1 MIARLL
7 FLGLLASCIFAA
19 PARAQQ
25 PDDDDD
31 KDEPAPQNGV
41 VMAQPNFNDE
51 TFEQWVFQN
60 NGRYNG
66 ARQQLGLQ
74 LLLQIEDLDRTCKLT
89 EVQKKKLQLT
99 GQGDIKRF
107 FDKYDKVKKKFDLLK
122 NDQQKLFQEIW
133 QDINP
138 LQAILQSG
146 LFLDDSILYKSL
158 HNTLTPEQL
167 ERYKVHARER
177 REFQHRYN
185 IEFAVGMIEMN
196 TPLRASQRRE
206 LMALLAT
213 MTKAPRRTGQYG
225 YYVVMYQ
232 MAKAPQEKLKSI
244 FDDIQW
250 KAISATFNQYQGM
263 RQWLKD
269 SGQLPDDDDDAK
281 ADARP

>member
-1 MIARLL
+1 MIARLF
-7 FLGLLASCIFAA
+7 FLSLLSSFLLVA
-19 PARAQQ
+19 PVGAQQ

-31 KDEPAPQNGV
+31 KDEPAQPNGV
-41 VMAQPNFNDE
+41 VVMQNNFTDE

-89 EVQKKKLQLT
+89 DLQKKKLQMT

-138 LQAILQSG
+138 LQLILQSG
-146 LFLDDSILYKSL
+146 LFLEDSILYKSL
-158 HNTLTPEQL
+158 HNTLTPEQWKKYR
-167 ERYKVHARER
+167 EHARER

-185 IEFAVGMIEMN
+185 IEFAVAMIEMN

-206 LMALLAT
+206 LMAALST
-213 MTKAPRRTGQYG
+213 ITKAPRRTGQYG

-232 MAKAPQEKLKSI
+232 MAHTPEEKLKPL

-250 KAISATFNQYQGM
+250 KALKATFQQYQGM

-269 SGQLPDDDDDAK
+269 SGQLPDEDDDAK